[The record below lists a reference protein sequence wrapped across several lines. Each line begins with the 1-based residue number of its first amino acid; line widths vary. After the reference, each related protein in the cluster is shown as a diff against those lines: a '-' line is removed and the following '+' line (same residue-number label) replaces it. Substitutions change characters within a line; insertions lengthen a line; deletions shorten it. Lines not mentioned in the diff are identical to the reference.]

1 MITLLKLGGSLITEK
16 DKPRH
21 AREEVIRRLGL
32 EIRDAIKSRP
42 ELQIILGH
50 GSGSFGHTPAKKYRT
65 REGVHTR
72 SEWAGFAEVHHEAS
86 TLNQKV
92 IDIFF
97 DCGLPCLTI
106 TPLSAVEAKDGAVT
120 SWNLSPIK
128 TALEKGMIPVV
139 YGDTVFDTVRGGT
152 ILSTEDL
159 FVHLA
164 GEIKEQFR
172 VLLAGLEEGLWED
185 FPQRTKLIRSFNVTG
200 YPDSKVE
207 FIQGSLY
214 PDVTGGMREKVHLV
228 SDLICHEKIGS
239 ALIFSGEI
247 SLNVKNAL
255 LGETPGTILV
265 SGTNR

>member
-21 AREEVIRRLGL
+21 VRENIIRRLGA
-32 EIRDAIKSRP
+32 EIRDAMNSQP

-50 GSGSFGHTPAKKYRT
+50 GSGSFGHIPAKKYQT
-65 REGVHTR
+65 REGVQTR

-97 DCGLPCLTI
+97 ECGLPCLTI
-106 TPLSAVEAKDGAVT
+106 TPLSAVGAKDGAIA
-120 SWNLSPIK
+120 SWNLSPIR

-159 FVHLA
+159 FAHLA
-164 GEIKEQFR
+164 GEIKNQTR
-172 VLLAGLEEGLWED
+172 VLLAGLEDGLWED

-200 YPDSKVE
+200 YPNSKVE

-214 PDVTGGMREKVHLV
+214 PDVTGGMREKVRLV
-228 SDLICHEKIGS
+228 SDLIYREKISS
-239 ALIFSGEI
+239 ALIFSGEK

-255 LGETPGTILV
+255 LGENPGTLLI

>member
-1 MITLLKLGGSLITEK
+1 
-16 DKPRH
+16 
-21 AREEVIRRLGL
+21 
-32 EIRDAIKSRP
+32 
-42 ELQIILGH
+42 
-50 GSGSFGHTPAKKYRT
+50 
-65 REGVHTR
+65 
-72 SEWAGFAEVHHEAS
+72 
-86 TLNQKV
+86 
-92 IDIFF
+92 
-97 DCGLPCLTI
+97 
-106 TPLSAVEAKDGAVT
+106 
-120 SWNLSPIK
+120 
-128 TALEKGMIPVV
+128 MIPVV

-164 GEIKEQFR
+164 GEIKAQSR

-214 PDVTGGMREKVHLV
+214 PDVTGGMREKVRLV
-228 SDLICHEKIGS
+228 SDLICQEKIDS